1 MTVQLCS
8 LNPLTEHFTGTK
20 VLTLFILFGV
30 CLTML
35 DHYFCTNESKIYLM
49 SKGNIC
55 ITHVISTIKCTLS
68 NNNNTFYLKA
78 KKWQSNWRWMECISN
93 ESAQCKCRFDSARLF
108 LHLSSESGK
117 LLCAHL
123 KFEVCI
129 YKQNFVTL

>member
-1 MTVQLCS
+1 MNVQLCS

-78 KKWQSNWRWMECISN
+78 KSDRAIDDGWNALVMNLHSISADLTVRGCFYIYPLKV
-93 ESAQCKCRFDSARLF
+93 ESCSVL
-108 LHLSSESGK
+108 
-117 LLCAHL
+117 
-123 KFEVCI
+123 
-129 YKQNFVTL
+129 T